1 MLFLLLV
8 KASNHSEKANLPNPK
23 LMKLMD
29 EYNDNLINAGVR
41 VMAKGLHPS
50 SEGMRI
56 IFDKPDQKPIVQH
69 GPFVPVQDVIA
80 GFFLLEV
87 KTKEEA
93 IYWANQAP
101 DPQGNGEGA
110 YELRQVY

>member
-1 MLFLLLV
+1 MLFMLLV
-8 KASNHSEKANLPNPK
+8 KSSRNAEGKRLPNPH

-29 EYNDNLINAGVR
+29 DYNDALEAAGVR

-50 SEGMRI
+50 SEGIRYV
-56 IFDKPDQKPIVQH
+56 FTKEGQPAEKQQ
-69 GPFVPVQDVIA
+69 GPFLPVQDVIA
-80 GFFLLEV
+80 GFFLFNV

-93 IYWANQAP
+93 FYWAERAP

-110 YELRQVY
+110 YELREVY